1 MEGYDLD
8 QRANSKL
15 ANIST
20 RGVVQTGGD
29 VMIGGFFILNGSQK
43 VIVRALG
50 PPLPVGAALAD
61 PTLDLINSSGDS
73 ILFNN
78 NWRDSQEA
86 QIEATTIPPP
96 NQFESAVVA
105 KLPPGS
111 YTAVVRG
118 ASDSTGVALVEVYAR
133 D

>member
-1 MEGYDLD
+1 MRGANGGTGVGVVEGYDLD

-20 RGVVQTGGD
+20 RGVVQTGED

-50 PPLPVGAALAD
+50 LSLPVDAALAD
-61 PTLDLINSSGDS
+61 PTLDLINSNGDS

-78 NWRDSQEA
+78 EWRDSQEA

-105 KLPPGS
+105 NLPPGLHCCCS
-111 YTAVVRG
+111 R
-118 ASDSTGVALVEVYAR
+118 SER
-133 D
+133 